1 VTTCQCECSAHYA
14 LEIEHVAADKPKRS
28 AGFGFEKAARD
39 VKLDILAFVTSVAID
54 TTVTIATIVTI
65 AGVMMLRMQV
75 TRHSP

>member
-1 VTTCQCECSAHYA
+1 VTTCQCECSAHNA

-39 VKLDILAFVTSVAID
+39 VKLGIVAFVTSVAIGK
-54 TTVTIATIVTI
+54 TMTIVTI

-75 TRHSP
+75 TRHAP